1 MKLIMLDIVCMA
13 SFACTV
19 AGGPQ
24 TLVKR
29 GNYPNSA
36 MKSMQCPITG
46 EQEPTCVMADLDSWP
61 KKDFSCEVGVIHS
74 YVLPSSSCSYVF
86 SWAFYFFLLATYPS
100 QCYAKNRRC
109 YRPRNFPPSAGSCP
123 SIRASGRM
131 PRQTSIQ
138 KHAWFVTIN
147 IVTRQIKISL
157 TPKLNSIF
165 FSIGW
170 DFMFF

>member
-61 KKDFSCEVGVIHS
+61 KKDFSCEQPIHLNVMQKIADAIAQETS
-74 YVLPSSSCSYVF
+74 PPQPE
-86 SWAFYFFLLATYPS
+86 AA
-100 QCYAKNRRC
+100 
-109 YRPRNFPPSAGSCP
+109 PPSGLRDACRGKPVFKNMHGNVVTFYMMDLQCSCP
-123 SIRASGRM
+123 QGQEPNCSNAVAQN
-131 PRQTSIQ
+131 PAACNFA
-138 KHAWFVTIN
+138 K
-147 IVTRQIKISL
+147 
-157 TPKLNSIF
+157 
-165 FSIGW
+165 
-170 DFMFF
+170 